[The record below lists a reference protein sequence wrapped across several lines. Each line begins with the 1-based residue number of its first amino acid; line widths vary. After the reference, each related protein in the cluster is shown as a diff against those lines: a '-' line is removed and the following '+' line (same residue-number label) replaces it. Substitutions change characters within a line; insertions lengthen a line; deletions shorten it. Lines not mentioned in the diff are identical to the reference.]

1 MVITLPTHYL
11 NQMIFRLSVIILMLS
26 SCSAQYHLNKAIKK
40 GYKCE
45 QTGDTIRITTL
56 DSIPV
61 IINDTI
67 VWEKIISTKDT
78 VIKYNT
84 VYVPKT
90 RLDKRIEYKIKV
102 KTIYKDRLVYKYK
115 YRSEGQKAKSEVK
128 KAKAER
134 PRPRGNLSLLF
145 VGVGIGLLLSYLFKF
160 ARQRYMF

>member
-1 MVITLPTHYL
+1 MGKLSILIT
-11 NQMIFRLSVIILMLS
+11 SIILC

-40 GYKCE
+40 GYSCE

-61 IINDTI
+61 IIHDSI
-67 VWEKIISTKDT
+67 VWEKFITTKDT
-78 VIKYNT
+78 IIKYKS

-90 RLDKRIEYKIKV
+90 RLDKKIEYKLKV
-102 KTIYKDRLVYKYK
+102 KTIYKDRIV
-115 YRSEGQKAKSEVK
+115 E
-128 KAKAER
+128 KAKAKATQ

-160 ARQRYMF
+160 AREKYLF